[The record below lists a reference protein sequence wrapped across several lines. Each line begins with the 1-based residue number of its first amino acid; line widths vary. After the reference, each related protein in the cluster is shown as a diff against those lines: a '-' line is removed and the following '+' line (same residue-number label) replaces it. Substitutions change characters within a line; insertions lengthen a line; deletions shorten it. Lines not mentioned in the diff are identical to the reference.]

1 MSQCITFMVCLE
13 REPVV
18 GNPSDKDSREKYE
31 RIIKIWADEM
41 TASI

>member
-1 MSQCITFMVCLE
+1 MTVCLE

-31 RIIKIWADEM
+31 RIIKIWADEIYELSNG
-41 TASI
+41 ANF